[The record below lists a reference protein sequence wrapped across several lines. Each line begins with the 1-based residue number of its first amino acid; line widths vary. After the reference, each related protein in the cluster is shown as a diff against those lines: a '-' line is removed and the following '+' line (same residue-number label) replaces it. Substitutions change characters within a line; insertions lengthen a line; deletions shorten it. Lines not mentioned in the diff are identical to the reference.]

1 MASGGGGGQ
10 QAPYGKGVLESEG
23 TLCVSLLWYD
33 WKGRDDARSS
43 VLLGLGRLGVISG
56 KAQQELPACRGEQG
70 QGDELQSEGIVRPG
84 GIEQPSDRGHLEVSV
99 ELAELEE
106 FEGGG

>member
-10 QAPYGKGVLESEG
+10 QAPYGQGVLESEG

-43 VLLGLGRLGVISG
+43 SFRIGETGGDLREGTAGASCL
-56 KAQQELPACRGEQG
+56 RGEQG

-84 GIEQPSDRGHLEVSV
+84 VIEQPSDRGHLEVSV

-106 FEGGG
+106 FERGG